1 MVYKIVD
8 MAKKKVFAT
17 VAFSLILFVFAVSS
31 CNTPHTKKITL
42 PSGTEMKVT
51 AERVQTTIS
60 DGPFISGDGVKRVWV
75 YYLVEYT
82 LPDSTALVLCQA
94 LEGEKLGGA
103 VADIYYYRQQTE
115 SFRAEIEREVWRR
128 GLKELQSPQY
138 KKEVQS
144 KLDQIKL
151 KYLPDFKITLIDIGW

>member
-1 MVYKIVD
+1 
-8 MAKKKVFAT
+8 MAKKTVIAT
-17 VAFSLILFVFAVSS
+17 VSFVGIILFFVFAVSS

-51 AERVQTTIS
+51 AESVHNIIS

-115 SFRAEIEREVWRR
+115 SFRAEIEREVCSKSIR
-128 GLKELQSPQY
+128 ELQSDPY

-144 KLDQIKL
+144 RLDKIHPE
-151 KYLPDFKITLIDIGW
+151 YLPDFKITLANIGW